1 MEEKNA
7 ILALAALAQEHRLK
21 VFRLLIQRAPHGLP
35 AGHIAAHVGVPAST
49 MSSHLAHLERSGLLR
64 SWREQRRIFYAADTD
79 GIRRLLTFLTEACCG
94 GRPEL
99 CGYGGQ
105 VADHPTPP
113 VGSMVERTATMPDRV
128 FQVLFLCTGN
138 SARSIL
144 AECILNRLGQGTFKA
159 YSAGSTPTGAVHPYA
174 LDLLRMHNYPIEH
187 LRSKSW
193 NEFTGP
199 DAPAL
204 DFVFTLCDAAANE
217 VCPVWPGQ
225 PITAH
230 WGLPDPAAVE
240 GKEAERRFAFA
251 DTMRMLT
258 RRIDLFVNLPV
269 AALDRLSLQQ
279 QLDTIGTTG
288 RSKE

>member
-7 ILALAALAQEHRLK
+7 ILALTALAQEHRLK

-35 AGHIAAHVGVPAST
+35 AGHIAAYLGIPAST
-49 MSSHLAHLERSGLLR
+49 MSSHLALLERSGLLR

-79 GIRRLLTFLTEACCG
+79 GIRRLLTFLTDACCG

-105 VADHPTPP
+105 IADSTPS
-113 VGSMVERTATMPDRV
+113 VGSMVARTDAMQNGV

-144 AECILNRLGQGTFKA
+144 AECILNRLGQGKFKA
-159 YSAGSTPTGAVHPYA
+159 YSAGSTPKGAVHPYA
-174 LDLLRMHNYPIEH
+174 LDLLRMHNYPTEH

-193 NEFTGP
+193 DEFTGP
-199 DAPAL
+199 NAPEL
-204 DFVFTLCDAAANE
+204 DFVFTLCAAAANE

-230 WGLPDPAAVE
+230 WGLTDPAAVE

-258 RRIDLFVNLPV
+258 QRLDIFVNLPV

-279 QLDTIGTTG
+279 RLDTIGTTG